1 LVAGVGFEPT
11 TFRLWAW
18 HADSTAGQR
27 DQNPLQ
33 SMWTAMWPI
42 IMRSSAH

>member
-1 LVAGVGFEPT
+1 MDT
-11 TFRLWAW
+11 
-18 HADSTAGQR
+18 GQR

-42 IMRSSAH
+42 IMRSLAHELSNKIIQK